1 MSAETETPT
10 GPTRTVAAVRH
21 EADVAVI
28 GAGMAGASLAAEV
41 AARGASVVLVEA
53 EATPGHHT
61 TGRSAAAYTP
71 AYGNPTVRAVTA
83 RSREHFDRISAGL
96 GRPVLTPRAALYVSD
111 ATPESRAALTRSLDD
126 RVLGLRPLDAAATV
140 EACRALR
147 PDVVTGGALDLSAHD
162 IDVAAVH
169 QHYLAALRRAGGT
182 VVTEA
187 RVLALGPTAQSWAVQ
202 TAAGP
207 IVATIVVDAAGAWC
221 DHVATLA
228 GVRPV
233 GIAPLRRTI
242 AVCRL
247 GAVAPDPDWPL
258 VLDACEQWYFRP
270 EGDGILVSP
279 ADETPTEPCDA
290 RPDELD
296 VALAIERVNE
306 HTTLGLRSVRT
317 AWAGLRSFAP
327 DRSPVVGFDP
337 GAEGFFWYGGQGGY
351 GIQMAPGLAALG
363 ADMVLNRPLDVEAA
377 ALAAAIAPS
386 RPTLATPVPTAH

>member
-1 MSAETETPT
+1 M
-10 GPTRTVAAVRH
+10 RH
-21 EADVAVI
+21 ETDVAVI

-53 EATPGHHT
+53 EAAPGHHT

-83 RSREHFDRISAGL
+83 RSREHFDRIAAHL
-96 GRPVLTPRAALYVSD
+96 GHPVLTPRPALYVADDS
-111 ATPESRAALTRSLDD
+111 AESRAALARSLDD
-126 RVLGLRPLDAAATV
+126 AVLGLRALDPDAAIDV
-140 EACRALR
+140 CSALR
-147 PDVVTGGALDLSAHD
+147 PGALAGAALDPSAHD

-169 QHYLAALRRAGGT
+169 QYYLGALRRAGGT
-182 VVTEA
+182 LVTDA
-187 RVLALGPTAQSWAVQ
+187 RISALEPTSGGWSLR
-202 TAAGP
+202 TAAGDE
-207 IVATIVVDAAGAWC
+207 VHARVTVDAAGAWC
-221 DHVATLA
+221 DHVATMA
-228 GVRPV
+228 GVRPA

-242 AVCRL
+242 AVCRP
-247 GAVAPDPDWPL
+247 GALTPDPDWPL

-296 VALAIERVNE
+296 VAAAIERVNE
-306 HTTLGLRSVRT
+306 RTTLGLRSVRT
-317 AWAGLRSFAP
+317 AWAGLRSFAA

-337 GAEGFFWYGGQGGY
+337 AAEGFFWYGGQGGY

-363 ADMVLNRPLDVEAA
+363 ADVVLGRPLDPEAA
-377 ALAAAIAPS
+377 ALAAAVAPT
-386 RPTLATPVPTAH
+386 RPALVAPVQAAG